1 MEISR
6 TKIIATVGPS
16 CSTLKIVQSL
26 VDQGVNCFRVNLSH
40 GTAEDKQSYFDLIKS
55 THLPSGGR
63 PAILGDLA
71 GPKIRVSGL
80 ESDYELK
87 EGDVVTISNEK
98 MGKNVIPVS
107 KGVKFQ
113 KVDAGAQI
121 LINDGRIALE
131 VVKYISNSTLECQT
145 IIPGTVENR
154 KGVNFPGVALDVPS
168 LTEQDEQDLE
178 LALKN
183 GADWIALSFVRSPND
198 YDLVRSRV
206 RDLGFAVPIMAKIEK
221 WEAVQN
227 LDGII
232 DAFDAVMVARGDL
245 GVELPLE
252 RVPLIQKEVIDKARK
267 AGKPVIIA
275 TQILDSMTDR
285 PIPTRAEVSDIANAI
300 LDGADALM
308 VTGETAMGKFP
319 ERVIKVLTRVI
330 EETESSI
337 NYQDYYIARGK
348 KHLNTAQ
355 AISHAACSVAYD
367 QNIKILITMTHSG
380 STARMVSRYR
390 PAARIIAMTPIEE
403 ISRQLSIVWG
413 ITPIVINEYNSSGE
427 IQDVANA
434 VLSRQE
440 ILKKGEK
447 YVITGGVPVGVPG
460 TTNYLSVF
468 KLA

>member
-1 MEISR
+1 MEINR

-16 CSTLKIVQSL
+16 CSTPEMLQSL

-40 GTAEDKQSYFDLIKS
+40 GTTEDKKSYFNMIRS
-55 THLPSGGR
+55 ISLPSGGR

-80 ESDYELK
+80 ANPYELN
-87 EGDVVTISNEK
+87 EGDLVTISNEE
-98 MGKNVIPVS
+98 MGDNVIPVS

-131 VVKYISNSTLECQT
+131 VVEHVSNSTLECKT
-145 IIPGTVENR
+145 ITSGIVENR

-178 LALKN
+178 LALKH
-183 GADWIALSFVRSPND
+183 GADWLALSFVQSPHD

-206 RDLGFAVPIMAKIEK
+206 RDIGYAVPIMAKIEK

-227 LDGII
+227 MDGII

-252 RVPLIQKEVIDKARK
+252 RVPLIQKEVIEKSTK
-267 AGKPVIIA
+267 AGKPVVIA
-275 TQILDSMTDR
+275 TQILDSMTKR
-285 PIPTRAEVSDIANAI
+285 PVPTRAEVSDIANAI

-308 VTGETAMGKFP
+308 VTGETAMGEFP
-319 ERVIKVLTRVI
+319 EKVIEVLNRVI
-330 EETESSI
+330 EETESAI
-337 NYQDYYIARGK
+337 NYQDHYIARGK
-348 KHLNTAQ
+348 RHLNTAQ

-390 PAARIIAMTPIEE
+390 PAAQIIAMTPIEE
-403 ISRQLSIVWG
+403 ICRQLSIVWG
-413 ITPIVINEYNSSGE
+413 ITPFVVKEYNSSDE
-427 IQDVANA
+427 IQNVANGI
-434 VLSRQE
+434 LLREE
-440 ILKKGEK
+440 ILNEGQK
-447 YVITGGVPVGVPG
+447 YVITGGVPVGMPG

>member
-6 TKIIATVGPS
+6 TKVIATVGPS
-16 CSTLKIVQSL
+16 CSTLGIVQSL
-26 VDQGVNCFRVNLSH
+26 VDRGVNCFRVNLSH
-40 GTAEDKQSYFDLIKS
+40 GTEEDKQSYFDLIKS

-87 EGDVVTISNEK
+87 EGDVVTISNEE
-98 MGKNVIPVS
+98 MGKNIIPVS

-131 VVKYISNSTLECQT
+131 VVKYISSSTLECQT

-168 LTEQDEQDLE
+168 LTEQDEKDLE

-183 GADWIALSFVRSPND
+183 GADWIALSFVRSPHD

-206 RDLGFAVPIMAKIEK
+206 RDFGFAVPIMAKIEK

-367 QNIKILITMTHSG
+367 QNIEILITMTHSG

-403 ISRQLSIVWG
+403 ISRQLLIVWG

-434 VLSRQE
+434 VLSREE